1 MLSLRGSLN
10 YLCPLCGFKNEIISN
25 SYIAAYLRP
34 EDSYMQIHTCKD
46 KPTTHMNKQD
56 IVFKDL
62 WIFNFEIPER
72 GTGSLS
78 A

>member
-1 MLSLRGSLN
+1 
-10 YLCPLCGFKNEIISN
+10 
-25 SYIAAYLRP
+25 
-34 EDSYMQIHTCKD
+34 MQIHTCKD